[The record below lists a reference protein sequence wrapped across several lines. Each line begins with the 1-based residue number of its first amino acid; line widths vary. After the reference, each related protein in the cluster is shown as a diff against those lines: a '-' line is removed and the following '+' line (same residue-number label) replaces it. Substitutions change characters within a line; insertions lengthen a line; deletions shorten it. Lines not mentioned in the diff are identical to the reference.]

1 MTAIGLIFG
10 ELTADHYEDEVAR
23 DPRIDALRDRI
34 LVRENPEYSRDYLD
48 SEKRSIA
55 NAVQVFFRDGTSTER
70 VEVEYPVGHRRR
82 RGEGIPLLMEKFRGA
97 VGAHF
102 DPAAVGEIERA
113 LLNQEQLQRLPVR
126 DFIGLFFA

>member
-1 MTAIGLIFG
+1 M
-10 ELTADHYEDEVAR
+10 
-23 DPRIDALRDRI
+23 
-34 LVRENPEYSRDYLD
+34 
-48 SEKRSIA
+48 
-55 NAVQVFFRDGTSTER
+55 QVFFRDVTSTER

-82 RGEGIPLLMEKFRGA
+82 RGEGIPLLMEKFRRA

-126 DFIGLFFA
+126 DFIGLFSHS